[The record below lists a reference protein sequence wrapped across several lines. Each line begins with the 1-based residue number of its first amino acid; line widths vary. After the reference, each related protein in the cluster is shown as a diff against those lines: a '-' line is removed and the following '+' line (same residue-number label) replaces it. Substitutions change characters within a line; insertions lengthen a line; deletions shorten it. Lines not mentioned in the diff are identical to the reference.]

1 MKKKASIC
9 VSDLVSRHTAEVAM
23 IAYSYKQKCTRSGLP
38 VYKRMVASY
47 RIQMQRWTDRCMH
60 ACTRAH
66 AQEPAGQKGQKT
78 EAGTGTFQP
87 FHLSGTQRTAPQW
100 QWWLQTRCSQFRIWK
115 KKVFFFFLF
124 SKRQT
129 DRKTL
134 RMVTGGW
141 RNNKGASLPSP
152 SLTTVKPNVS
162 RQKNNEN

>member
-1 MKKKASIC
+1 MNG
-9 VSDLVSRHTAEVAM
+9 
-23 IAYSYKQKCTRSGLP
+23 Q
-38 VYKRMVASY
+38 
-47 RIQMQRWTDRCMH
+47 MH
-60 ACTRAH
+60 ACLHTCARSGACRA
-66 AQEPAGQKGQKT
+66 ERTEDRGRDRNISTISFEWYPADGSPV
-78 EAGTGTFQP
+78 AAI
-87 FHLSGTQRTAPQW
+87 APNTMLTVQN
-100 QWWLQTRCSQFRIWK
+100 LK
-115 KKVFFFFLF
+115 KESVFFFLF